1 MTVIQPAQRAEPA
14 AATGGFPG
22 PFPGKPRRTRTA
34 STLIVV
40 LLVVMAFFTV
50 VPVVL
55 VVFMSLQGSGGGF
68 GVDNWVR
75 TFSRPGFGE
84 ALWNTFTLSF
94 VRQLIGTVIGVVVA
108 WILAR
113 TDVPGGKWLEYGFWI
128 AVFLPSLTVTLSWIL
143 VFDSHNGVANTAW
156 TALGLG
162 PGPFN
167 IHSWWGIVWVQLLSS
182 TLPIKV
188 MLLTPLLRNLDSSY
202 EEAARSVGAS
212 GRQVMWKVTARLIAP
227 TVLVTVVLGFIRA
240 MEAFEVE
247 LILGLPARIEVIS
260 TLLYRTV
267 RSNPPDYGS
276 AAVMAVFALL
286 IMIPLVLLQ
295 RWYSERNSFATVTG
309 KFRSDT
315 RSLGKWRIPVAILLG
330 LLVVIMTIL
339 PIAMLLMGS
348 FMKFFGFFGLTEI
361 WTVEHWG
368 NVLSG
373 ATFGS
378 AFWNSIIISV
388 GTAVVAMLLFSAIAY
403 LIVRQ
408 RFRGR
413 AALDIMVWLPSMLP
427 GVVLGLAYV
436 ILFLRVPFLQPL
448 YGTLGILLVVSA
460 LGVMTLSVQML
471 KGSIVQ
477 IGAEIEEASA
487 SSGARWLRTFRK
499 IVLPIIGPSVVVV
512 GVLAFTAAARST
524 GLMVLLSTGEN
535 QPLSVLQLSQMADG
549 NLSGAAVVGV
559 FLLLMSV
566 GVAALARMFGYQA
579 KGM

>member
-1 MTVIQPAQRAEPA
+1 VA
-14 AATGGFPG
+14 
-22 PFPGKPRRTRTA
+22 
-34 STLIVV
+34 
-40 LLVVMAFFTV
+40 LLVIMAFFTV
-50 VPVVL
+50 LPVALVL
-55 VVFMSLQGSGGGF
+55 VMSLQANGGGF
-68 GVDNWVR
+68 GLDNWTR

-84 ALWNTFTLSF
+84 ALWNTFALSF
-94 VRQLIGTVIGVVVA
+94 VRQLIGTALGVVIA

-113 TDVPGGKWLEYGFWI
+113 TDVYGGKWWEYGFWI

-143 VFDSHNGVANTAW
+143 VFDPHQGVANVAW
-156 TALGLG
+156 AGMGLG
-162 PGPFN
+162 DGPFD
-167 IHSWWGIVWVQLLSS
+167 IYSWWGIVWVQLLSS

-212 GRQVMWKVTARLIAP
+212 GPQAMWKITARLIAP

-247 LILGLPARIEVIS
+247 LILGLPARIDVIS

-276 AAVMAVFALL
+276 AAVMAIFALA
-286 IMIPLVLLQ
+286 IMIPLVLVQ
-295 RWYSERNSFATVTG
+295 RWYGEKHSVATVSG

-315 RSLGKWRIPVAILLG
+315 RKLGAWRIPVT
-330 LLVVIMTIL
+330 IMLALMVGVMTVL
-339 PIAMLLMGS
+339 PIVMLLIGS
-348 FMKFFGFFGLTEI
+348 FMKFFGVFQMADI
-361 WTVEHWG
+361 WTTAHWVD
-368 NVLSG
+368 VLSG
-373 ATFGS
+373 KTFGN
-378 AFWNSIIISV
+378 AMWNSLLIST
-388 GTAVVAMLLFSAIAY
+388 GTAITAMLLFSAIAY
-403 LIVRQ
+403 LLVRQ

-413 AALDIMVWLPSMLP
+413 AALDVMVWLPSMMP

-448 YGTLGILLVVSA
+448 YGTLGILFVVSI
-460 LGVMTLSVQML
+460 LGVMTLSVQTL
-471 KGSIVQ
+471 KGSIMQ
-477 IGAEIEEASA
+477 IGAEIEEAS
-487 SSGARWLRTFRK
+487 SSVGAPWLHTFRRV
-499 IVLPIIGPSVVVV
+499 VLPIIGPSVVVV
-512 GVLAFTAAARST
+512 GILAFTAAARST
-524 GLMVLLSTGEN
+524 GLIVLLSTGEN

-566 GVAALARMFGYQA
+566 GVASIARMFGYQA

>member
-1 MTVIQPAQRAEPA
+1 MNALHAPVAEPA
-14 AATGGFPG
+14 PATGGFPS
-22 PFPGKPRRTRTA
+22 PMPGKVRRTRPATI
-34 STLIVV
+34 LIAV
-40 LLVVMAFFTV
+40 LLVITAFFTLL
-50 VPVVL
+50 PVL
-55 VVFMSLQGSGGGF
+55 LILIMSLQSSGGGF
-68 GVDNWVR
+68 GFDNWVN
-75 TFSRPGFGE
+75 TFSRPGFGK
-84 ALWNTFTLSF
+84 ALWNTFALSF
-94 VRQLIGTVIGVVVA
+94 VRQLIGTILGVMIA

-113 TDVPGGKWLEYGFWI
+113 TNVWGARWLEYGFWV

-143 VFDSHNGVANTAW
+143 IFDPYQGVVNMAW
-156 TALGLG
+156 ESLGWG
-162 PGPFN
+162 AGPFN
-167 IHSWWGIVWVQLLSS
+167 IYSWWGIVWVQLLSS

-202 EEAARSVGAS
+202 EEAARTVGAS
-212 GRQVMWKVTARLIAP
+212 GAQAMWKITARLVAP

-247 LILGLPARIEVIS
+247 LILGLPARIDVIS

-276 AAVMAVFALL
+276 AAVMAIFALI

-295 RWYSERNSFATVTG
+295 RWYGEKNSVATVSG

-315 RSLGKWRIPVAILLG
+315 RKLGSWRLPVTLLLAAAVG
-330 LLVVIMTIL
+330 IMTVL
-339 PIAMLLMGS
+339 PIVMLVIGS
-348 FMKFFGFFGLTEI
+348 FMKFFGVFALDEI
-361 WTVEHWG
+361 WTTAHWES
-368 NVLSG
+368 VLSG
-373 ATFGS
+373 KTFGK
-378 AFWNSIIISV
+378 AFWNSMLIST
-388 GTAVVAMLLFSAIAY
+388 GTALVAMLMFSSMAY

-413 AALDIMVWLPSMLP
+413 AALDIMVWLPSMMP

-448 YGTLGILLVVSA
+448 YGSLGILLVVSI
-460 LGVMTLSVQML
+460 LGVMTLSVQTL
-471 KGSIVQ
+471 KGSITQ

-487 SSGARWLRTFRK
+487 SVGATWWRTFRK
-499 IVLPIIGPSVVVV
+499 VVLPIISPSVVVV

-524 GLMVLLSTGEN
+524 GLIVLLSTGDN

-559 FLLLMSV
+559 FLLAMSV
-566 GVAALARMFGYQA
+566 GVATIARMFGYQA